1 MTLTL
6 DVLTN
11 VDYKKIEAEVEK
23 IKSNLKK
30 IPQKVTIDIDVGLA
44 KDAAKKIENVQ
55 ASIEGVVR
63 SMGAS
68 TVMKSTARDID
79 AVAQSAA
86 NMGQTTS
93 TALRD
98 QIDALTGVSSQAKSA
113 RDSADA
119 MKMAWAMQAEEAR
132 KAADETRKLKQA
144 QEQAAAAQKKSL
156 TVLKSSEKGL
166 RDWTKAQTSSNESS
180 RAAYANLQNAVAVLK
195 NARQNYDGSAA
206 SVRNLESATRNANSV
221 LRETEVVLNRNGDAS
236 RTLSERITGLAA
248 KFTSWLTV
256 SQAVMLGI
264 RSVRNMAKE
273 AVSVN
278 EAMTQL
284 RIVTNESEEAYK
296 QYGDSVAKT
305 SQKISASMTDIIDA
319 TTTFARLGYSLSEAS
334 SLAELTAML
343 QKVGDIEAEDAQA
356 ALTSIIK
363 AFDVDVK
370 DMESVMD
377 KLVTVGNNFP
387 ISVSEIATGMTNA
400 SSALAAAGNDF
411 NKSVAL
417 LAAANTTIQNADKSS
432 TGLRTITARLRKT
445 KGELDDLGESMTESA
460 YADLVG
466 ALTKHNVALQDANG
480 EYRDTYDIMKDIAA
494 VWDTMSSSE
503 QAALAELAAGN
514 RQQTIFYSIIENFD
528 VAQGAMKDMEK
539 SAGALRDAYDEWLS
553 GASAHI
559 EKFKAAFQGLSTDL
573 FTGDFLTTFIDI
585 GTAIINIIDGLV
597 KLIDKIGGL
606 KTALLGI
613 SGIVA
618 IIKADA
624 IATSLTTLGTKLF
637 SFISILGAVPG
648 KLSTLRMV
656 MKNFKSDTA
665 LAVPGTSKLSVA
677 LKTLGISASSAQ
689 IAMTGLVAVIGTIA
703 AINNAID
710 NAESA
715 AREKLQTS
723 YDNAMSGS
731 EKGNLYDLYKQYES
745 AKEAIDGSATSKEA
759 LESATRS
766 LCTALGLEGEAI
778 DSVKDKLKD
787 LTEAELQKAIDDA
800 NVAIV
805 SAQKMLVGNMDTW
818 RDSTEK
824 GTIDMWAAAS
834 GIDIYGDMST
844 EQRAANLIKVYDI
857 LVAKRKELID
867 AGQTDTI
874 GYTNIDAA
882 ISLLTPDINRLTSA
896 QEGLAT
902 ATSRYN
908 DVVNPTADAIDDAAS
923 SAEDAAER
931 LKEASDKTV
940 KVIEGI
946 TNAQKLLTSQDTGKS
961 ISIGDF
967 TAEVM
972 EDYASALEYVNG
984 VYQLNAEKVRDIIE
998 AKTQE
1003 QIAVNDANKA
1013 YAQSEYLKNAKQ
1025 IEKYREELKKA
1036 EKANDGTADSIRES
1050 INKLLE
1056 ENAALKADCAQYDL
1070 MSASLAEV
1078 TNAYQNWLNAKN
1090 ASQSGDMFDD
1100 ALAAIKQI
1108 DDVLNNTKSDLYGRV
1123 GRSDYKA
1130 AIDFIVPDS
1139 VDAEDS
1145 AAVNAYMD
1153 SIKEMFTFDKDGN
1166 RTGLNIENFIKKSLD
1181 AGLIAIND
1189 AGTAYEIA
1197 GGKTMED
1204 FANGLGLS
1212 LPLVRAMFG
1221 ELEEF
1226 GAKFDWS
1233 DEATKTIGDLGV
1245 AAYEAAEGLRSIDQF
1260 KDLKIVMDVSDFD
1273 DVDKACETLETTIKQ
1288 MQNIKLNL
1296 DPNVDQEQ
1304 FKQAN
1309 DIIQYCIAQKQLLS
1323 APAIMSVDVS
1333 KVTSEI
1339 APALDLL
1346 QQFQNAQNTLEMNA
1360 AIGADTSQAE
1370 AEIDSIVAQIQG
1382 LDPEILTKIGL
1393 DPTSEESIKTY
1404 ISGLDAEAI
1413 ISFGVD
1419 SSLVDAYQKATKT
1432 AKGVVNWYDN
1442 TANLSKSFS
1451 RVGYVYWKDANN
1463 PSGGGDD
1470 GSSGTGSG
1478 GGRVNG
1484 TANVYGTARLRGDW
1498 RARGGRS
1505 LVGELGREIIV
1516 DPNTG
1521 RWYTVGD
1528 NGAEF
1533 VNIPDG
1539 AIVFNHLQSDALL
1552 ENGRVSGRGRAM
1564 ALGSAFVTGSIP
1576 IGIGGGNGGG
1586 SNYRPP
1592 SSGANSSVEDNYSK
1606 ELETF
1611 DWIEVAIDRIE
1622 RIIDRFSKTA
1632 SSAFKSLATRVN
1644 ATGDEISMIT
1654 QEISL
1659 QKRAYD
1665 KYMSAAEAVSLSS
1678 DLKQL
1683 VRNGAIDIS
1692 QYDQDTQKLI
1702 NDYKELYE
1710 KALDCSA
1717 SIDDLHESLAQLYKD
1732 NFDNVQKDF
1741 ENKLSLMEKRASVYN
1756 TKIDKLEEQG
1766 YLKNATYY
1774 KQLQNTQK
1782 SSIGVLNQELQSLQN
1797 ALTQAIGSG
1806 EIEEG
1811 SEAWYEMQFAIED
1824 TKAAIE
1830 EAELAV
1836 IKYDNAIREIGWEY
1850 FDYAQERIGQIAS
1863 EADFLLNL
1871 LDGKDMYDEN
1881 GNLSDAGIAANG
1893 VHAEKYGIYMA
1904 QADKYAEEIKRI
1916 NKELANDPN
1925 NTKLIKRRDELVAS
1939 QRDAILAA
1947 KSEKEAMVDLAK
1959 NGINAELE
1967 AVKKLIDAY
1976 TESLDS
1982 AKDLYDYQKKIAD
1995 KTEKITD
2002 LEKQLAAYQNDLSEE
2017 TRSKIQKIQIKLE
2030 DAKNDLKE
2038 TEYERLISDSKKM
2051 LDDLYSEYESVLNSR
2066 FDDID
2071 ATFEKMIALTN
2082 ENFVSINEYLSQIAN
2097 GVGYTISDDTNSVW
2111 SNGGGVNGFV
2121 SVYGEDITSKL
2132 TATGIVVENIFGVLE
2147 AIAKQNG
2154 VPFTGKSY
2162 ASGGLIDYTGVANVH
2177 GSANKP
2183 EMVLNSDDTKNFI
2196 KLRDILRDV
2205 GMSSQIGSPVV
2216 GLPGIAAVSSNN
2228 GVSVGEINITIP
2240 IEKVEDY
2247 NDFVNQLRSDSQFEK
2262 LVQEI
2267 TIGRLA
2273 GKSKLSKNK
2282 FNW

>member
-1 MTLTL
+1 MILTL

-23 IKSNLKK
+23 IRSNLKK

-63 SMGAS
+63 GMGAS
-68 TVMKSTARDID
+68 TVMKNTARDID

-98 QIDALTGVSSQAKSA
+98 QIDALTGVSAQAKSA

-132 KAADETRKLKQA
+132 KAAEETKKLKQA

-156 TVLKSSEKGL
+156 TILNSAEKGL
-166 RDWTKAQTSSNESS
+166 RNWTKAQTSSNESS
-180 RAAYANLQNAVAVLK
+180 RAAYANLQNAVTALQ
-195 NARQNYDGSAA
+195 NARQNFDGSAA
-206 SVRNLESATRNANSV
+206 SVRNLESATINANNV

-236 RTLSERITGLAA
+236 KTLSERITGLAA

-264 RSVRNMAKE
+264 RAVRNMAKE

-305 SQKISASMTDIIDA
+305 AQNISASMTDIIDA

-445 KGELDDLGESMTESA
+445 KGELDDLGETMTESA

-480 EYRDTYDIMKDIAA
+480 EYRDTYDIMKDIADI
-494 VWDTMSSSE
+494 WDTMSSSE

-528 VAQGAMKDMEK
+528 VAQGAMEDMEN

-559 EKFKAAFQGLSTDL
+559 ERFKAAFQGLSTDL

-624 IATSLTTLGTKLF
+624 IATSLTTLGTKLS

-648 KLSTLRMV
+648 RLSTLRMV

-665 LAVPGTSKLSVA
+665 LAVPGTSKLSIA

-703 AINNAID
+703 AINSAID

-715 AREKLQTS
+715 ARERLQTS

-818 RDSTEK
+818 RDSTAK

-867 AGQTDTI
+867 SGQTDTI

-882 ISLLTPDINRLTSA
+882 ISLLTPNINQLRSA
-896 QEGLAT
+896 QEALTT

-908 DVVNPTADAIDDAAS
+908 DVVNPTADAIDGVAS
-923 SAEDAAER
+923 SAEDVAEK
-931 LKEASDKTV
+931 LKGASDKTV
-940 KVIEGI
+940 KVIEEI
-946 TNAQKLLTSQDTGKS
+946 ANAQKLLTSQDTGKS
-961 ISIGDF
+961 ISLGDF
-967 TAEVM
+967 TAEGM
-972 EDYASALEYVNG
+972 EDYATALEYVNG
-984 VYQLNAEKVRDIIE
+984 VYQLNAEKVGEIIE
-998 AKTQE
+998 AKAQE

-1025 IEKYREELKKA
+1025 IEKYREELVKA

-1050 INKLLE
+1050 ISELLA

-1078 TNAYQNWLNAKN
+1078 TSAYQNWLNAKN

-1100 ALAAIKQI
+1100 ALSAIKQI

-1130 AIDFIVPDS
+1130 AVDFIVPDS

-1245 AAYEAAEGLRSIDQF
+1245 AAYEAAEGLRSVDQF

-1393 DPTSEESIKTY
+1393 DPASEESIKTY

-1463 PSGGGDD
+1463 PSGSGDD

-1498 RARGGRS
+1498 RSRGGRS

-1539 AIVFNHLQSDALL
+1539 AIVFNHLQSNALL

-1665 KYMSAAEAVSLSS
+1665 KYMSAAEAVSLSA

-1702 NDYKELYE
+1702 NDYKDLYE

-1741 ENKLSLMEKRASVYN
+1741 ENKLSLMEKRASIYN

-1850 FDYAQERIGQIAS
+1850 FDYAQERIGQITS

-1871 LDGKDMYDEN
+1871 LDSKDMYDAN

-2017 TRSKIQKIQIKLE
+2017 TRSKIQKIQVQLE
-2030 DAKNDLKE
+2030 NAKDDLKE

-2051 LDDLYSEYESVLNSR
+2051 LDDLYSEYEDVLNSR

-2082 ENFVSINEYLSQIAN
+2082 DNFLSINEYLSQIAS

-2111 SNGGGVNGFV
+2111 GNGGGVNGFV

-2154 VPFTGKSY
+2154 VPFIGKSY
-2162 ASGGLIDYTGVANVH
+2162 ASGGLIDYTGLANVH
-2177 GSANKP
+2177 GSSDKP
-2183 EMVLNSDDTKNFI
+2183 EMVLNADDTKNFI
-2196 KLRDILRDV
+2196 KLRDILRDS
-2205 GMSSQIGSPVV
+2205 GMSSQIGSSVI
-2216 GLPGIAAVSSNN
+2216 GLPGISAVNPSG

-2240 IEKVEDY
+2240 IERVEDY

>member
-1 MTLTL
+1 MKAALSGLWSVISAHPLLATAAAIGVIIRLFDLFTVSANEARENLNNLKGEYENNEGELTSLNSELDTTKQRIDELQAKGTLTFTEKEELENLQKQNAEL
-6 DVLTN
+6 DRQKSLLEAIQALKKDEVNKAFVQTMEKD
-11 VDYKKIEAEVEK
+11 VDNSLEYQGWGSEGPSFMSDRSRIDFAFKDYQYY
-23 IKSNLKK
+23 SNL
-30 IPQKVTIDIDVGLA
+30 I
-44 KDAAKKIENVQ
+44 
-55 ASIEGVVR
+55 S
-63 SMGAS
+63 
-68 TVMKSTARDID
+68 
-79 AVAQSAA
+79 
-86 NMGQTTS
+86 
-93 TALRD
+93 
-98 QIDALTGVSSQAKSA
+98 
-113 RDSADA
+113 
-119 MKMAWAMQAEEAR
+119 
-132 KAADETRKLKQA
+132 KL
-144 QEQAAAAQKKSL
+144 
-156 TVLKSSEKGL
+156 
-166 RDWTKAQTSSNESS
+166 
-180 RAAYANLQNAVAVLK
+180 
-195 NARQNYDGSAA
+195 
-206 SVRNLESATRNANSV
+206 
-221 LRETEVVLNRNGDAS
+221 
-236 RTLSERITGLAA
+236 
-248 KFTSWLTV
+248 
-256 SQAVMLGI
+256 
-264 RSVRNMAKE
+264 
-273 AVSVN
+273 
-278 EAMTQL
+278 
-284 RIVTNESEEAYK
+284 
-296 QYGDSVAKT
+296 
-305 SQKISASMTDIIDA
+305 
-319 TTTFARLGYSLSEAS
+319 
-334 SLAELTAML
+334 
-343 QKVGDIEAEDAQA
+343 DAQ
-356 ALTSIIK
+356 
-363 AFDVDVK
+363 
-370 DMESVMD
+370 
-377 KLVTVGNNFP
+377 
-387 ISVSEIATGMTNA
+387 
-400 SSALAAAGNDF
+400 
-411 NKSVAL
+411 
-417 LAAANTTIQNADKSS
+417 
-432 TGLRTITARLRKT
+432 
-445 KGELDDLGESMTESA
+445 
-460 YADLVG
+460 YADN
-466 ALTKHNVALQDANG
+466 LTDEDYLK
-480 EYRDTYDIMKDIAA
+480 K
-494 VWDTMSSSE
+494 
-503 QAALAELAAGN
+503 
-514 RQQTIFYSIIENFD
+514 RQ
-528 VAQGAMKDMEK
+528 
-539 SAGALRDAYDEWLS
+539 RYDEWRTELLTYLS
-553 GASAHI
+553 G
-559 EKFKAAFQGLSTDL
+559 KNDDFMDAADGISYIPEPKDEDDRRVNAWLDY
-573 FTGDFLTTFIDI
+573 
-585 GTAIINIIDGLV
+585 INDYQ
-597 KLIDKIGGL
+597 DKMNI
-606 KTALLGI
+606 LLGGSGAKEHAFSRVITTSFNEVTKGLQDLGSQGKVTWEMLRDPKYDGFISKMVELGVI
-613 SGIVA
+613 SGDDTA
-618 IIKADA
+618 SLQLLADA
-624 IATSLTTLGTKLF
+624 FNGLGQT
-637 SFISILGAVPG
+637 ID
-648 KLSTLRMV
+648 
-656 MKNFKSDTA
+656 DT
-665 LAVPGTSKLSVA
+665 
-677 LKTLGISASSAQ
+677 
-689 IAMTGLVAVIGTIA
+689 
-703 AINNAID
+703 
-710 NAESA
+710 
-715 AREKLQTS
+715 
-723 YDNAMSGS
+723 SGS
-731 EKGNLYDLYKQYES
+731 MSNAGYE
-745 AKEAIDGSATSKEA
+745 
-759 LESATRS
+759 L
-766 LCTALGLEGEAI
+766 
-778 DSVKDKLKD
+778 
-787 LTEAELQKAIDDA
+787 
-800 NVAIV
+800 
-805 SAQKMLVGNMDTW
+805 
-818 RDSTEK
+818 
-824 GTIDMWAAAS
+824 
-834 GIDIYGDMST
+834 
-844 EQRAANLIKVYDI
+844 
-857 LVAKRKELID
+857 
-867 AGQTDTI
+867 
-874 GYTNIDAA
+874 
-882 ISLLTPDINRLTSA
+882 
-896 QEGLAT
+896 
-902 ATSRYN
+902 
-908 DVVNPTADAIDDAAS
+908 S
-923 SAEDAAER
+923 S
-931 LKEASDKTV
+931 LKESSDKTV
-940 KVIEGI
+940 KAIEEI

-961 ISIGDF
+961 VSIGDLA
-967 TAEVM
+967 AEGM
-972 EDYASALEYVNG
+972 EEYASALEYVNG
-984 VYQLNAEKVRDIIE
+984 VYQLNSEKVNELIKAKSNLII
-998 AKTQE
+998 TQNE
-1003 QIAVNDANKA
+1003 EKKA
-1013 YAQSEYLKNAKQ
+1013 LAQSEYLKNAKQ
-1025 IEKYREELKKA
+1025 IEKYREELTKA
-1036 EKANDGTADSIRES
+1036 EKANDGTADSIREN

-1078 TNAYQNWLNAKN
+1078 TSAYQNWLNAKN

-1130 AIDFIVPDS
+1130 AVDFIVPDS
-1139 VDAEDS
+1139 IDAEDS

-1233 DEATKTIGDLGV
+1233 DEAAQTFGDMAV
-1245 AAYEAAEGLRSIDQF
+1245 AATEAADTLREKLGEKYQLSI
-1260 KDLKIVMDVSDFD
+1260 DVSDAEQFPTVTKQ
-1273 DVDKACETLETTIKQ
+1273 VDHLNKTISDMQNAIKQ
-1288 MQNIKLNL
+1288 KEVLHL
-1296 DPNVDQEQ
+1296 D
-1304 FKQAN
+1304 
-1309 DIIQYCIAQKQLLS
+1309 S
-1323 APAIMSVDVS
+1323 G
-1333 KVTSEI
+1333 EI
-1339 APALDLL
+1339 A
-1346 QQFQNAQNTLEMNA
+1346 
-1360 AIGADTSQAE
+1360 S
-1370 AEIDSIVAQIQG
+1370 
-1382 LDPEILTKIGL
+1382 
-1393 DPTSEESIKTY
+1393 
-1404 ISGLDAEAI
+1404 AEAI
-1413 ISFGVD
+1413 IRAAVTQKQILLEPDVMKVDTSVVEGKLGSAIETLQRFQEAKNALEMADALGLDTTDAQAELDAATRAVQELDTNITSPKVLNIDTTSAETISESLQNLTADIIVKAGIDDSAVIGYKPDNKSATVTYGVD
-1419 SSLVDAYQKATKT
+1419 RRAVDAFNPPNLTRYVTYKPNPEGGITD
-1432 AKGVVNWYDN
+1432 GDSGNGN
-1442 TANLSKSFS
+1442 LHGSANA
-1451 RVGYVYWKDANN
+1451 Y
-1463 PSGGGDD
+1463 
-1470 GSSGTGSG
+1470 GS
-1478 GGRVNG
+1478 
-1484 TANVYGTARLRGDW
+1484 ARLRGDW

-1539 AIVFNHLQSDALL
+1539 AIVFNHLQSNALL

-1564 ALGSAFVTGSIP
+1564 ALGSAFVIGSIP

-1592 SSGANSSVEDNYSK
+1592 SSGTNASVENNYSK

-1665 KYMSAAEAVSLSS
+1665 KYMSAAEAVSLSA

-1702 NDYKELYE
+1702 NDYKDLYE

-1741 ENKLSLMEKRASVYN
+1741 ENKLSLMEKRASIYN

-1850 FDYAQERIGQIAS
+1850 FDYAQERIGQITS

-1871 LDGKDMYDEN
+1871 LDSKDMYDAN

-2017 TRSKIQKIQIKLE
+2017 TRSKIQKIQVQLE
-2030 DAKNDLKE
+2030 NAKDDLKE

-2051 LDDLYSEYESVLNSR
+2051 LDDLYSEYEDVLNSR

-2082 ENFVSINEYLSQIAN
+2082 DNFLSINEYLSQIAS

-2111 SNGGGVNGFV
+2111 GNGGGVNGFV

-2154 VPFTGKSY
+2154 VPFIGKSY
-2162 ASGGLIDYTGVANVH
+2162 ASGGLIDYTGLANVH
-2177 GSANKP
+2177 GSSDKP
-2183 EMVLNSDDTKNFI
+2183 EMVLNADDTKNFI
-2196 KLRDILRDV
+2196 KLRDILRDS
-2205 GMSSQIGSPVV
+2205 GMSSQIGSSVI
-2216 GLPGIAAVSSNN
+2216 GLPGISAVNPSG

-2240 IEKVEDY
+2240 IERVEDY

>member
-1 MTLTL
+1 MSRSAKQAASSVGSSAGTIKVALSGISGGLKGAWSSLGLFGKIGLVTTAIGLVVSAVQKYKAYLEELRIKAEENSKAFIESQGTL
-6 DVLTN
+6 D
-11 VDYKKIEAEVEK
+11 DYGKRIAE
-23 IKSNLKK
+23 L
-30 IPQKVTIDIDVGLA
+30 
-44 KDAAKKIENVQ
+44 KDAL
-55 ASIEGVVR
+55 
-63 SMGAS
+63 
-68 TVMKSTARDID
+68 D
-79 AVAQSAA
+79 
-86 NMGQTTS
+86 
-93 TALRD
+93 
-98 QIDALTGVSSQAKSA
+98 
-113 RDSADA
+113 
-119 MKMAWAMQAEEAR
+119 
-132 KAADETRKLKQA
+132 
-144 QEQAAAAQKKSL
+144 
-156 TVLKSSEKGL
+156 KG
-166 RDWTKAQTSSNESS
+166 
-180 RAAYANLQNAVAVLK
+180 
-195 NARQNYDGSAA
+195 
-206 SVRNLESATRNANSV
+206 
-221 LRETEVVLNRNGDAS
+221 
-236 RTLSERITGLAA
+236 TLSE
-248 KFTSWLTV
+248 
-256 SQAVMLGI
+256 
-264 RSVRNMAKE
+264 
-273 AVSVN
+273 N
-278 EAMTQL
+278 EAYQAKKEL
-284 RIVTNESEEAYK
+284 YEIQGKLNET
-296 QYGDSVAKT
+296 YGD
-305 SQKISASMTDIIDA
+305 
-319 TTTFARLGYSLSEAS
+319 
-334 SLAELTAML
+334 
-343 QKVGDIEAEDAQA
+343 
-356 ALTSIIK
+356 
-363 AFDVDVK
+363 
-370 DMESVMD
+370 
-377 KLVTVGNNFP
+377 
-387 ISVSEIATGMTNA
+387 
-400 SSALAAAGNDF
+400 
-411 NKSVAL
+411 
-417 LAAANTTIQNADKSS
+417 
-432 TGLRTITARLRKT
+432 
-445 KGELDDLGESMTESA
+445 
-460 YADLVG
+460 
-466 ALTKHNVALQDANG
+466 
-480 EYRDTYDIMKDIAA
+480 
-494 VWDTMSSSE
+494 
-503 QAALAELAAGN
+503 
-514 RQQTIFYSIIENFD
+514 
-528 VAQGAMKDMEK
+528 
-539 SAGALRDAYDEWLS
+539 
-553 GASAHI
+553 
-559 EKFKAAFQGLSTDL
+559 
-573 FTGDFLTTFIDI
+573 
-585 GTAIINIIDGLV
+585 
-597 KLIDKIGGL
+597 
-606 KTALLGI
+606 
-613 SGIVA
+613 
-618 IIKADA
+618 
-624 IATSLTTLGTKLF
+624 
-637 SFISILGAVPG
+637 
-648 KLSTLRMV
+648 
-656 MKNFKSDTA
+656 
-665 LAVPGTSKLSVA
+665 
-677 LKTLGISASSAQ
+677 
-689 IAMTGLVAVIGTIA
+689 
-703 AINNAID
+703 
-710 NAESA
+710 
-715 AREKLQTS
+715 
-723 YDNAMSGS
+723 
-731 EKGNLYDLYKQYES
+731 
-745 AKEAIDGSATSKEA
+745 
-759 LESATRS
+759 
-766 LCTALGLEGEAI
+766 
-778 DSVKDKLKD
+778 
-787 LTEAELQKAIDDA
+787 
-800 NVAIV
+800 
-805 SAQKMLVGNMDTW
+805 
-818 RDSTEK
+818 
-824 GTIDMWAAAS
+824 AAS
-834 GIDIYGDMST
+834 GIDLVNGKLDEQIAKLGELAVLDAQRYLNENDSLIARATREMTKTLGGEGSWIT
-844 EQRAANLIKVYDI
+844 EAGSYIGMYYENLN
-857 LVAKRKELID
+857 E
-867 AGQTDTI
+867 DT
-874 GYTNIDAA
+874 
-882 ISLLTPDINRLTSA
+882 
-896 QEGLAT
+896 
-902 ATSRYN
+902 
-908 DVVNPTADAIDDAAS
+908 
-923 SAEDAAER
+923 ER
-931 LKEASDKTV
+931 LKEILQKYSNIETDDMGDGSVRIRFVGDATQAKSVLNDLMTDLRIANQEFSGSSDLFQGIFDGVSSVYDEADAIIEKYQTIYETAMRARMIEEASSARQKTYGS
-940 KVIEGI
+940 EGNQQTAAKWLDDY
-946 TNAQKLLTSQDTGKS
+946 TNAIQKYNNALSSGDTGKIAEARNEFENLDSVIQSLLADGSGLGFFAPMFSEVRDALNESAIAAQNFRETMNRSQEADYLRRSGMTQTQFAEAFVSGLKADQTSSAVKKILEEYASQYGIEFSQMTTEQVEAVAGYLADMGILIHDKTSEIVSTAVGNVKKASEDTMKAISGISSVQKVLASQSAGSS
-961 ISIGDF
+961 ISLSDF
-967 TAEVM
+967 TSDDMKE
-972 EDYASALEYVNG
+972 YASAIEYVNG
-984 VYQLNAEKVRDIIE
+984 VYQLNSEKVNE
-998 AKTQE
+998 LVKAKSNLVISQNE
-1003 QIAVNDANKA
+1003 ENKA
-1013 YAQSEYLKNAKQ
+1013 LAQAEYLKNARE
-1025 IEKYREELKKA
+1025 IEKYRKELELA
-1036 EKANDGTADSIRES
+1036 RANNDGTSDAIEENIRKLNEQNDGLLADINSYDLMNASIREATS
-1050 INKLLE
+1050 
-1056 ENAALKADCAQYDL
+1056 
-1070 MSASLAEV
+1070 
-1078 TNAYQNWLNAKN
+1078 AYQNWLNAKGS
-1090 ASQSGDMFDD
+1090 SQSGDMFDG

-1108 DDVLNNTKSDLYGRV
+1108 DDTLNNAGSDLFGRV

-1130 AIDFIVPDS
+1130 AVDFIVPDS

-1166 RTGLNIENFIKKSLD
+1166 RTGLNIGNFIQKSLD

-1226 GAKFDWS
+1226 GAKFDWA
-1233 DEATKTIGDLGV
+1233 DEATQTFGDMAV
-1245 AAYEAAEGLRSIDQF
+1245 AATEAADALREKLGEKYQLSI
-1260 KDLKIVMDVSDFD
+1260 DVSDAEQFPTVTKQVEHLNKTISD
-1273 DVDKACETLETTIKQ
+1273 MQNAIKQ
-1288 MQNIKLNL
+1288 KEVLHL
-1296 DPNVDQEQ
+1296 DSGE
-1304 FKQAN
+1304 
-1309 DIIQYCIAQKQLLS
+1309 
-1323 APAIMSVDVS
+1323 
-1333 KVTSEI
+1333 
-1339 APALDLL
+1339 
-1346 QQFQNAQNTLEMNA
+1346 
-1360 AIGADTSQAE
+1360 
-1370 AEIDSIVAQIQG
+1370 VA
-1382 LDPEILTKIGL
+1382 
-1393 DPTSEESIKTY
+1393 S
-1404 ISGLDAEAI
+1404 AEAI
-1413 ISFGVD
+1413 IRAAVTQKQILLEPDVMKVDTSVVEGKLGSAIETLQRFQEAKNALEMADALGLDTTDAQAELDAATRAVQELDANITSPKVLNIDTTSVETISESLQNLTADIIVKAGIDDSAVIGYKPDNKSATVTYGVD
-1419 SSLVDAYQKATKT
+1419 RRAVDAFNPPNLTRYVTYKPNPEGGITDGT
-1432 AKGVVNWYDN
+1432 SGNGN
-1442 TANLSKSFS
+1442 LHGSANA
-1451 RVGYVYWKDANN
+1451 Y
-1463 PSGGGDD
+1463 
-1470 GSSGTGSG
+1470 GS
-1478 GGRVNG
+1478 
-1484 TANVYGTARLRGDW
+1484 ARLRGDW

-1632 SSAFKSLATRVN
+1632 SSAFKSLATRVS

-1665 KYMSAAEAVSLSS
+1665 KYMSAAEAVSLSA

-1836 IKYDNAIREIGWEY
+1836 IEYDNAIREIGWEY

>member
-1 MTLTL
+1 MILTL

-23 IKSNLKK
+23 IRSNLKK

-44 KDAAKKIENVQ
+44 KDAAKKIESVQ

-63 SMGAS
+63 GMGAS
-68 TVMKSTARDID
+68 TMMKNTARDID

-98 QIDALTGVSSQAKSA
+98 QIDALTGVSAQAKSA

-132 KAADETRKLKQA
+132 KAAEETKKLKQA

-156 TVLKSSEKGL
+156 TILKSAEKGL

-180 RAAYANLQNAVAVLK
+180 RAAYANLQNAVTALQ
-195 NARQNYDGSAA
+195 NARQNFDGSAA
-206 SVRNLESATRNANSV
+206 SVRNLESATINANNV

-264 RSVRNMAKE
+264 RAVRNMAKE

-305 SQKISASMTDIIDA
+305 AQNISASMTDIIDA

-363 AFDVDVK
+363 AFDIDVK

-445 KGELDDLGESMTESA
+445 KGELDDLGETMTESA

-480 EYRDTYDIMKDIAA
+480 EYRDTYDIMKDIADI
-494 VWDTMSSSE
+494 WDTMSSSE

-528 VAQGAMKDMEK
+528 VAQGAMEDMEN

-559 EKFKAAFQGLSTDL
+559 ERFKAAFQGLSENL
-573 FTGDFLTTFIDI
+573 FSGDFLTSFVDL
-585 GTAIINIIDGLV
+585 GTMIINILNKIVD
-597 KLIDKIGGL
+597 LINLLGGL
-606 KTALLGI
+606 KTALMGVAGVI
-613 SGIVA
+613 A
-618 IIKADA
+618 IIKADS
-624 IATSLTTLGTKLF
+624 IVSVFSKLF
-637 SFISILGAVPG
+637 TTIFTGFVNIVTYGKQVKTVFMSLKSGA
-648 KLSTLRMV
+648 
-656 MKNFKSDTA
+656 A
-665 LAVPGTSKLSVA
+665 LAVPGTNRLSA
-677 LKTLGISASSAQ
+677 AIKGLGISASSAQ
-689 IAMTGLVAVIGTIA
+689 VAVAALVAAIA
-703 AINNAID
+703 AAKIID
-710 NAESA
+710 GI
-715 AREKLQTS
+715 REDKIQKLQESFDTS
-723 YDNAMSGS
+723 MSDVNES
-731 EKGNLYDLYKQYES
+731 KQLYELYQNYQK
-745 AKEAIDGSATSKEA
+745 AKDSLDGSTASKEA
-759 LESATRS
+759 LKAATEALTAALKEEGKAAGETGEDIEKLTLKELENAKYKAAATVETAQELLTKTYDNLHLESLLRDSIWDDIFSATGENIDRYLRDPKKSAELLMTTYDYLLEKRKKLYDSGQTNTAAWELNEREISVLESAVSKLRIS
-766 LCTALGLEGEAI
+766 QTAL
-778 DSVKDKLKD
+778 
-787 LTEAELQKAIDDA
+787 TDA
-800 NVAIV
+800 TTA
-805 SAQKMLVGNMDTW
+805 
-818 RDSTEK
+818 
-824 GTIDMWAAAS
+824 
-834 GIDIYGDMST
+834 
-844 EQRAANLIKVYDI
+844 YDNA
-857 LVAKRKELID
+857 L
-867 AGQTDTI
+867 
-874 GYTNIDAA
+874 
-882 ISLLTPDINRLTSA
+882 
-896 QEGLAT
+896 
-902 ATSRYN
+902 
-908 DVVNPTADAIDDAAS
+908 NPTTEDV
-923 SAEDAAER
+923 AEAGDQISKTAEN
-931 LKEASDKTV
+931 LKEASEKTV
-940 KVIEGI
+940 KAIEEI
-946 TNAQKLLTSQDTGKS
+946 SNATKLLSSQEPGNS
-961 ISIGDF
+961 ISIGDL
-967 TAEVM
+967 TAEGM

-984 VYQLNAEKVRDIIE
+984 VYQLNAEKVREIIE

-1025 IEKYREELKKA
+1025 IEKYREELAKA

-1050 INKLLE
+1050 INELLA

-1078 TNAYQNWLNAKN
+1078 TSAYQNWLNAKN

-1100 ALAAIKQI
+1100 ALSAIKQI

-1130 AIDFIVPDS
+1130 AVDFIVPDS

-1153 SIKEMFTFDKDGN
+1153 SIREMFTFDKDGN

-1245 AAYEAAEGLRSIDQF
+1245 AAYEAAEGLRSVDQF

-1393 DPTSEESIKTY
+1393 DPASEESIKTY

-1463 PSGGGDD
+1463 PSGGSDD
-1470 GSSGTGSG
+1470 GSSGTGGG

-1539 AIVFNHLQSDALL
+1539 AIVFNHLQSNALL

-1592 SSGANSSVEDNYSK
+1592 SSGTNASVENNYSK

-1665 KYMSAAEAVSLSS
+1665 KYMSAAEAVSLSA

-1702 NDYKELYE
+1702 NDYKDLYE

-1741 ENKLSLMEKRASVYN
+1741 ENKLSLMEKRASIYN

-1850 FDYAQERIGQIAS
+1850 FDYAQERIGQITS

-1871 LDGKDMYDEN
+1871 LDGKDMYDAN

-2017 TRSKIQKIQIKLE
+2017 TRSKIQKIQVQLE
-2030 DAKNDLKE
+2030 NAKDDLKE

-2051 LDDLYSEYESVLNSR
+2051 LDDLYSEYEDVLNSR

-2082 ENFVSINEYLSQIAN
+2082 DNFLSINEYLSQIAS

-2111 SNGGGVNGFV
+2111 GNGGGVNGFV

-2154 VPFTGKSY
+2154 VPFIGKSY
-2162 ASGGLIDYTGVANVH
+2162 ASGGLIDYTGIANVH
-2177 GSANKP
+2177 GSSDKP
-2183 EMVLNSDDTKNFI
+2183 EMVLNADDTKNFI
-2196 KLRDILRDV
+2196 KLRDILRDS
-2205 GMSSQIGSPVV
+2205 GMSSQIGSSVI
-2216 GLPGIAAVSSNN
+2216 GLPGISAVNPSG

-2240 IEKVEDY
+2240 IERVEDY

>member
-6 DVLTN
+6 DVLSN

-23 IKSNLKK
+23 IKSNLNK
-30 IPQKVTIDIDVGLA
+30 IPQKVTIDIDVALA
-44 KDAAKKIENVQ
+44 KDATRKIENVR
-55 ASIEGVVR
+55 SSVEGAIR
-63 SMGAS
+63 NAGAS
-68 TVMKSTARDID
+68 TVMKNTAKDID

-98 QIDALTGVSSQAKSA
+98 QIDALTGVSTQAKSA

-787 LTEAELQKAIDDA
+787 LTEVELQKAIDDA
-800 NVAIV
+800 NVGIV
-805 SAQKMLVGNMDTW
+805 SAKKMLVGRMDTW

-882 ISLLTPDINRLTSA
+882 ISLLAPDINRLTSA

-931 LKEASDKTV
+931 LKESSDNTV
-940 KVIEGI
+940 KAVNEILS
-946 TNAQKLLTSQDTGKS
+946 AKKMLDSQGTGKS
-961 ISIGDF
+961 VSLGDL
-967 TAEVM
+967 TAEGM
-972 EDYASALEYVNG
+972 EEYASALEYVNG
-984 VYQLNAEKVRDIIE
+984 VYQLNAEKVNEIVQAKAELIIS
-998 AKTQE
+998 Q
-1003 QIAVNDANKA
+1003 NDENKA
-1013 YAQSEYLKNAKQ
+1013 LSQAKYLENAKQ
-1025 IEKYREELKKA
+1025 IEKYRDELAKA
-1036 EKANDGTADSIRES
+1036 ESANDGTAGAIRDN
-1050 INKLLE
+1050 IQRLLE
-1056 ENAALKADCAQYDL
+1056 QNKALATECAQYDL
-1070 MSASLAEV
+1070 MSSTLVEATS
-1078 TNAYQNWLNAKN
+1078 AYQNWLNAKS
-1090 ASQSGDMFDD
+1090 ATQSGDMFDG
-1100 ALAAIKQI
+1100 ALSAIKQI
-1108 DDVLNNTKSDLYGRV
+1108 DDVLNNTDSDMFGRV
-1123 GRSDYKA
+1123 GRTDYKA
-1130 AIDFIVPDS
+1130 AVDFIVPDS
-1139 VDAEDS
+1139 VDTEDA
-1145 AAVNAYMD
+1145 AAVNAYMN
-1153 SIKEMFTFDKDGN
+1153 SIKDMFTYDKDGN
-1166 RTGLNIENFIKKSLD
+1166 RAGLNIENFIKKSLD
-1181 AGLIAIND
+1181 AGLLAIND

-1221 ELEEF
+1221 EMEEF

-1233 DEATKTIGDLGV
+1233 DEAAKTIGDLGV
-1245 AAYEAAEGLRSIDQF
+1245 AAYEAAEGLRGIDKY
-1260 KDLKIVMDVSDFD
+1260 KDLKIVMDVSEFEDA
-1273 DVDKACETLETTIKQ
+1273 DKACETLESTIKQ
-1288 MQNIKLNL
+1288 MQEIKVGLST
-1296 DPNVDQEQ
+1296 DDAAFQ
-1304 FKQAN
+1304 QAN
-1309 DIIQYCIAQKQLLS
+1309 DVIQYCIAQKQLLS
-1323 APAIMSVDVS
+1323 TPAVMSVDVS
-1333 KVTSEI
+1333 KVTSDI

-1346 QQFQNAQNTLEMNA
+1346 QQFQNAQNTLEMKA
-1360 AIGADTSQAE
+1360 AVGADTSPAE
-1370 AEIDSIVAQIQG
+1370 AEIDGLVSQIQG
-1382 LDPEILTKIGL
+1382 LDPEILAKLGL
-1393 DPTSEESIKTY
+1393 DPTSAESIQTY
-1404 ISGLDAEAI
+1404 INGLDAEAI
-1413 ISFGVD
+1413 IAFGVD
-1419 SSLVDAYQKATKT
+1419 SSLVDAFEKASHS
-1432 AKGVVNWYDN
+1432 ARGVVNWYDN

-1451 RVGYVYWKDANN
+1451 RVGYVYWQDANS
-1463 PSGGGDD
+1463 PGSRRGVAGGNFAN
-1470 GSSGTGSG
+1470 GSANAYGS
-1478 GGRVNG
+1478 
-1484 TANVYGTARLRGDW
+1484 ARLRGDW

-1533 VNIPDG
+1533 VDIPDG
-1539 AIVFNHLQSDALL
+1539 AIIFNHVQSDALL
-1552 ENGRVSGRGRAM
+1552 ENGHVAGRGKSYVG
-1564 ALGSAFVTGSIP
+1564 GSALVTGYIP
-1576 IGIGGGNGGG
+1576 VGIGGGSGSGSGSRPSPGYSNPSGGT
-1586 SNYRPP
+1586 
-1592 SSGANSSVEDNYSK
+1592 NSSIENSYDK

-1611 DWIEVAIDRIE
+1611 DWIVVAIDRIE
-1622 RIIDRFSKTA
+1622 RIIDKFSKTA

-1659 QKRAYD
+1659 QGRAYD

-1702 NDYKELYE
+1702 NDYKDLYE

-1756 TKIDKLEEQG
+1756 SKIDKLEEQG

-1797 ALTQAIGSG
+1797 ALTQAMGSG

-1830 EAELAV
+1830 DAELAV

-1850 FDYAQERIGQIAS
+1850 FDYAQERIGQITS
-1863 EADFLLNL
+1863 EADFLLKL
-1871 LDGKDMYDEN
+1871 LDGKDMYDES

-1916 NKELANDPN
+1916 NKELVNDPN

-1947 KSEKEAMVDLAK
+1947 ESEKEAMVDLAK
-1959 NGINAELE
+1959 NGINVELE
-1967 AVKKLIDAY
+1967 AIKKLINAY

-2017 TRSKIQKIQIKLE
+2017 TRSKIQKIQVQLA
-2030 DAKNDLKE
+2030 DAKEDLKD
-2038 TEYERLISDSKKM
+2038 TEYDRFVSDSKKM
-2051 LDDLYSEYESVLNSR
+2051 LDTLYSEYESILNSR

-2082 ENFVSINEYLSQIAN
+2082 ENFVSINEYLSQIAS

-2111 SNGGGVNGFV
+2111 GNGGGVNGFV

-2162 ASGGLIDYTGVANVH
+2162 ASGGLIDYTGLANVH
-2177 GSANKP
+2177 GSADKP
-2183 EMVLNSDDTKNFI
+2183 EMVLNSEDTKNFI
-2196 KLRDILRDV
+2196 KLRDILRN
-2205 GMSSQIGSPVV
+2205 GGIALHASSPTVS
-2216 GLPGIAAVSSNN
+2216 LPGVTAPGVN
-2228 GVSVGEINITIP
+2228 GGYTVGEINISIP
-2240 IEKVEDY
+2240 IERVEDY
-2247 NDFVNQLRSDSQFEK
+2247 NDFVNQLRSDGQFEK
-2262 LVQEI
+2262 FVQEI

-2282 FNW
+2282 FDW

>member
-1 MTLTL
+1 MKAALSGLWSVISAHPLLATAAAIGVIIRLFDLFTVSANEARENLNNLKGEYENNEGELTSLNSELDTTKQRIDELQAKGTLTFTEKEELENLQKQNAEL
-6 DVLTN
+6 DRQKSLLEAIQALKKDEVNKAFVQTMEKD
-11 VDYKKIEAEVEK
+11 VDNSLEYQGWGSEGPSFMSDRSRIDFAFKDYQYY
-23 IKSNLKK
+23 SNL
-30 IPQKVTIDIDVGLA
+30 I
-44 KDAAKKIENVQ
+44 
-55 ASIEGVVR
+55 S
-63 SMGAS
+63 
-68 TVMKSTARDID
+68 
-79 AVAQSAA
+79 
-86 NMGQTTS
+86 
-93 TALRD
+93 
-98 QIDALTGVSSQAKSA
+98 
-113 RDSADA
+113 
-119 MKMAWAMQAEEAR
+119 
-132 KAADETRKLKQA
+132 KL
-144 QEQAAAAQKKSL
+144 
-156 TVLKSSEKGL
+156 
-166 RDWTKAQTSSNESS
+166 
-180 RAAYANLQNAVAVLK
+180 
-195 NARQNYDGSAA
+195 
-206 SVRNLESATRNANSV
+206 
-221 LRETEVVLNRNGDAS
+221 
-236 RTLSERITGLAA
+236 
-248 KFTSWLTV
+248 
-256 SQAVMLGI
+256 
-264 RSVRNMAKE
+264 
-273 AVSVN
+273 
-278 EAMTQL
+278 
-284 RIVTNESEEAYK
+284 
-296 QYGDSVAKT
+296 
-305 SQKISASMTDIIDA
+305 
-319 TTTFARLGYSLSEAS
+319 
-334 SLAELTAML
+334 
-343 QKVGDIEAEDAQA
+343 DAQ
-356 ALTSIIK
+356 
-363 AFDVDVK
+363 
-370 DMESVMD
+370 
-377 KLVTVGNNFP
+377 
-387 ISVSEIATGMTNA
+387 
-400 SSALAAAGNDF
+400 
-411 NKSVAL
+411 
-417 LAAANTTIQNADKSS
+417 
-432 TGLRTITARLRKT
+432 
-445 KGELDDLGESMTESA
+445 
-460 YADLVG
+460 YADN
-466 ALTKHNVALQDANG
+466 LTDEDYLK
-480 EYRDTYDIMKDIAA
+480 K
-494 VWDTMSSSE
+494 
-503 QAALAELAAGN
+503 
-514 RQQTIFYSIIENFD
+514 RQ
-528 VAQGAMKDMEK
+528 
-539 SAGALRDAYDEWLS
+539 RYDEWRTELLTYLSEKNDDFMDAADGISYIPEPKDEDDRRVNAWLDYINDYQDKMNILLGGS
-553 GASAHI
+553 GAKEH
-559 EKFKAAFQGLSTDL
+559 AFSRVITTSFNEVTKGLQDLGSQGKVTWEMLRDPKYD
-573 FTGDFLTTFIDI
+573 GFISKM
-585 GTAIINIIDGLV
+585 V
-597 KLIDKIGGL
+597 E
-606 KTALLGI
+606 LGVI
-613 SGIVA
+613 SGDDTA
-618 IIKADA
+618 SLQLLADA
-624 IATSLTTLGTKLF
+624 FNGLGQT
-637 SFISILGAVPG
+637 ID
-648 KLSTLRMV
+648 
-656 MKNFKSDTA
+656 DT
-665 LAVPGTSKLSVA
+665 
-677 LKTLGISASSAQ
+677 
-689 IAMTGLVAVIGTIA
+689 
-703 AINNAID
+703 
-710 NAESA
+710 
-715 AREKLQTS
+715 
-723 YDNAMSGS
+723 SGS
-731 EKGNLYDLYKQYES
+731 MSNAGYE
-745 AKEAIDGSATSKEA
+745 
-759 LESATRS
+759 L
-766 LCTALGLEGEAI
+766 
-778 DSVKDKLKD
+778 
-787 LTEAELQKAIDDA
+787 
-800 NVAIV
+800 
-805 SAQKMLVGNMDTW
+805 
-818 RDSTEK
+818 
-824 GTIDMWAAAS
+824 
-834 GIDIYGDMST
+834 
-844 EQRAANLIKVYDI
+844 
-857 LVAKRKELID
+857 
-867 AGQTDTI
+867 
-874 GYTNIDAA
+874 
-882 ISLLTPDINRLTSA
+882 
-896 QEGLAT
+896 
-902 ATSRYN
+902 
-908 DVVNPTADAIDDAAS
+908 S
-923 SAEDAAER
+923 S
-931 LKEASDKTV
+931 LKESSDKTI
-940 KVIEGI
+940 KAIEEI

-961 ISIGDF
+961 VSIGDLA
-967 TAEVM
+967 AEGM
-972 EDYASALEYVNG
+972 EEYASALEYVNG
-984 VYQLNAEKVRDIIE
+984 VYQLNSEKVNDLIKAKSNLIIAQNE
-998 AKTQE
+998 EK
-1003 QIAVNDANKA
+1003 KA
-1013 YAQSEYLKNAKQ
+1013 LAQSEYLKNAKQ
-1025 IEKYREELKKA
+1025 IEKYREELTKA
-1036 EKANDGTADSIRES
+1036 EKANDGTADSIKES

-1056 ENAALKADCAQYDL
+1056 ENAALKADCVQYDL

-1078 TNAYQNWLNAKN
+1078 TSAYQNWMNAKN

-1130 AIDFIVPDS
+1130 AVDFIVPDS

-1197 GGKTMED
+1197 GGKTMGD

-1226 GAKFDWS
+1226 GAKFDWA
-1233 DEATKTIGDLGV
+1233 DEATQTFGDMAV
-1245 AAYEAAEGLRSIDQF
+1245 AATEAADALREKLGEKYQLSI
-1260 KDLKIVMDVSDFD
+1260 DVSDAEQFPTVTKQVEHLNKTISD
-1273 DVDKACETLETTIKQ
+1273 MQNAIKQ
-1288 MQNIKLNL
+1288 KEVLHL
-1296 DPNVDQEQ
+1296 DSGE
-1304 FKQAN
+1304 
-1309 DIIQYCIAQKQLLS
+1309 
-1323 APAIMSVDVS
+1323 
-1333 KVTSEI
+1333 
-1339 APALDLL
+1339 
-1346 QQFQNAQNTLEMNA
+1346 
-1360 AIGADTSQAE
+1360 
-1370 AEIDSIVAQIQG
+1370 VA
-1382 LDPEILTKIGL
+1382 
-1393 DPTSEESIKTY
+1393 S
-1404 ISGLDAEAI
+1404 AEAI
-1413 ISFGVD
+1413 IRAAVTQKQILLEPDVMKVDTSVVEGKLGSAIETLQRFQEAKNALEMADALGLDTTDAQAELDAATRAVQELDANITSPKVLNIDTTSVETISESLQNLTADIIVKAGIDDSAVIGYKPDNKSATVTYGVD
-1419 SSLVDAYQKATKT
+1419 RRAVDAFNPPNLTRYVTYKPNPEGGITDGT
-1432 AKGVVNWYDN
+1432 SGNGN
-1442 TANLSKSFS
+1442 LHGSANA
-1451 RVGYVYWKDANN
+1451 Y
-1463 PSGGGDD
+1463 
-1470 GSSGTGSG
+1470 GS
-1478 GGRVNG
+1478 
-1484 TANVYGTARLRGDW
+1484 ARLRGDW

-1665 KYMSAAEAVSLSS
+1665 KYMSAAEAVSLSA

-1995 KTEKITD
+1995 KTEKITE

>member
-1 MTLTL
+1 MILTL

-23 IKSNLKK
+23 IRSNLKK

-63 SMGAS
+63 GMGAS
-68 TVMKSTARDID
+68 TVMKNTARDID

-98 QIDALTGVSSQAKSA
+98 QIDALTGVSAQAKSA

-132 KAADETRKLKQA
+132 KAAEETKKLKQA

-156 TVLKSSEKGL
+156 TILNSAEKGL
-166 RDWTKAQTSSNESS
+166 RNWTKAQTSSNESS
-180 RAAYANLQNAVAVLK
+180 RAAYANLQNAVTALQ
-195 NARQNYDGSAA
+195 NARQNFDGSAA
-206 SVRNLESATRNANSV
+206 SVRNLESATINANNV

-236 RTLSERITGLAA
+236 KTLSERITGLAA

-264 RSVRNMAKE
+264 RAVRNMAKE

-305 SQKISASMTDIIDA
+305 AQNISASMTDIIDA

-363 AFDVDVK
+363 AFDIDVK

-445 KGELDDLGESMTESA
+445 KGELDDLGETMTESA

-480 EYRDTYDIMKDIAA
+480 EYRDTYDIMKDIADI
-494 VWDTMSSSE
+494 WDTMSSSE

-528 VAQGAMKDMEK
+528 VAQGAMEDMEN

-559 EKFKAAFQGLSTDL
+559 ERFKAAFQGLSENL
-573 FTGDFLTTFIDI
+573 FSGDFLTSFVDL
-585 GTAIINIIDGLV
+585 GTLIINILNKIVD
-597 KLIDKIGGL
+597 LINLLGGL
-606 KTALLGI
+606 KTALMGVAGVI
-613 SGIVA
+613 A
-618 IIKADA
+618 IIKADS
-624 IATSLTTLGTKLF
+624 IVSVFSKLF
-637 SFISILGAVPG
+637 TTIFTGFVNIVTYGKQVKTVFMSLKSGA
-648 KLSTLRMV
+648 
-656 MKNFKSDTA
+656 A
-665 LAVPGTSKLSVA
+665 LAVPGTNRLSA
-677 LKTLGISASSAQ
+677 AIKGLGISASSAQ
-689 IAMTGLVAVIGTIA
+689 VAVAALVAAIA
-703 AINNAID
+703 AAKIID
-710 NAESA
+710 GI
-715 AREKLQTS
+715 REDKIQKLQESFDTS
-723 YDNAMSGS
+723 MSDVNES
-731 EKGNLYDLYKQYES
+731 KQLYELYQNYQK
-745 AKEAIDGSATSKEA
+745 AKDSLDGSTASKEA
-759 LESATRS
+759 LKAATEALTAALREEGKAAGETGEDIEKLTLKELENAKYKAAATVEDAQEILTNTYDNLHPESLLRDSIWDDVFSATGENIDRYLRDPKKS
-766 LCTALGLEGEAI
+766 AELLMTTYDYLLEKRKKLYDSGQTNTAAWELNEQEISVLEKAVSNLRISQTALTDVTTAYDNALNSTTE
-778 DSVKDKLKD
+778 DV
-787 LTEAELQKAIDDA
+787 TEA
-800 NVAIV
+800 
-805 SAQKMLVGNMDTW
+805 
-818 RDSTEK
+818 
-824 GTIDMWAAAS
+824 
-834 GIDIYGDMST
+834 GD
-844 EQRAANLIKVYDI
+844 
-857 LVAKRKELID
+857 
-867 AGQTDTI
+867 QT
-874 GYTNIDAA
+874 
-882 ISLLTPDINRLTSA
+882 SK
-896 QEGLAT
+896 
-902 ATSRYN
+902 
-908 DVVNPTADAIDDAAS
+908 TADN
-923 SAEDAAER
+923 

-940 KVIEGI
+940 KAIEEI
-946 TNAQKLLTSQDTGKS
+946 SNATKLLSSQEPGKS
-961 ISIGDF
+961 ISIGDL
-967 TAEVM
+967 TAEGM
-972 EDYASALEYVNG
+972 EDYVSALEYVNG
-984 VYQLNAEKVRDIIE
+984 VYQLNAEKVREIIE

-1025 IEKYREELKKA
+1025 IEKYREELAKA

-1050 INKLLE
+1050 INELLA

-1070 MSASLAEV
+1070 MSASLAEA
-1078 TNAYQNWLNAKN
+1078 TSAYQNWLNAKN

-1100 ALAAIKQI
+1100 ALSAIKQI

-1130 AIDFIVPDS
+1130 AVDFIVPDS

-1245 AAYEAAEGLRSIDQF
+1245 AAYEAAEGLRSVDQF

-1273 DVDKACETLETTIKQ
+1273 DVDKACETLEATIKQ

-1393 DPTSEESIKTY
+1393 DPASEESIKTY

-1498 RARGGRS
+1498 RSRGGRS

-1539 AIVFNHLQSDALL
+1539 AIVFNHLQSNALL

-1564 ALGSAFVTGSIP
+1564 AFGSAFVTGSIP

-1592 SSGANSSVEDNYSK
+1592 SSGTNASVENNYSK

-1665 KYMSAAEAVSLSS
+1665 KYMSAAEAVSLSA

-1702 NDYKELYE
+1702 NDYKDLYE

-1741 ENKLSLMEKRASVYN
+1741 ENKLSLMEKRASIYN

-1850 FDYAQERIGQIAS
+1850 FDYAQERIGQITS

-1871 LDGKDMYDEN
+1871 LDSKDMYDAN

-1939 QRDAILAA
+1939 QRDVILAA

-1976 TESLDS
+1976 TESLDN

-2017 TRSKIQKIQIKLE
+2017 TRSKIQKIQVQLE
-2030 DAKNDLKE
+2030 NAKDDLKE

-2051 LDDLYSEYESVLNSR
+2051 LDDLYSEYEDVLNSR

-2082 ENFVSINEYLSQIAN
+2082 DNFLSINEYLSQIAS

-2111 SNGGGVNGFV
+2111 GNGGGVNGFV

-2154 VPFTGKSY
+2154 VPFIGKSY
-2162 ASGGLIDYTGVANVH
+2162 ASGGLIDYTGLANVH
-2177 GSANKP
+2177 GSSDKP
-2183 EMVLNSDDTKNFI
+2183 EMVLNADDTKNFI
-2196 KLRDILRDV
+2196 KLRDILRDS
-2205 GMSSQIGSPVV
+2205 GMSSQIGSSVI
-2216 GLPGIAAVSSNN
+2216 GLPGISAVNPSG

-2240 IEKVEDY
+2240 IERVEDY

>member
-1 MTLTL
+1 MILTL

-23 IKSNLKK
+23 IRSNLKK

-44 KDAAKKIENVQ
+44 KDAAKKIESVQ

-63 SMGAS
+63 GMGAS
-68 TVMKSTARDID
+68 TVMKNTARDID

-98 QIDALTGVSSQAKSA
+98 QIDALTGVSAQAKSA

-132 KAADETRKLKQA
+132 KAAEETKKLKQA

-156 TVLKSSEKGL
+156 TILNSAEKGL
-166 RDWTKAQTSSNESS
+166 RNWTKAQTSSNESS
-180 RAAYANLQNAVAVLK
+180 RAAYANLQNAVTALQ
-195 NARQNYDGSAA
+195 NARQNFDGSAA
-206 SVRNLESATRNANSV
+206 SVRNLESATINANNV

-264 RSVRNMAKE
+264 RAVRNMAKE

-305 SQKISASMTDIIDA
+305 AQNISASMTDIIDA

-363 AFDVDVK
+363 AFDIDVK

-445 KGELDDLGESMTESA
+445 KGELDDLGETMTESA

-480 EYRDTYDIMKDIAA
+480 EYRDTYDIMKDIADI
-494 VWDTMSSSE
+494 WDTMSSSE

-528 VAQGAMKDMEK
+528 VAQGAMEDMEN

-559 EKFKAAFQGLSTDL
+559 ERFKAAFQGLSENL
-573 FTGDFLTTFIDI
+573 FSGDFLTSFVDL
-585 GTAIINIIDGLV
+585 GTMIINILNKIVD
-597 KLIDKIGGL
+597 LINLLGGL
-606 KTALLGI
+606 KTALMGVAGVI
-613 SGIVA
+613 A
-618 IIKADA
+618 IIKADS
-624 IATSLTTLGTKLF
+624 IVSVFSKLF
-637 SFISILGAVPG
+637 TTIFTGFVNIVTYGKQVKTVFMSLKSGA
-648 KLSTLRMV
+648 
-656 MKNFKSDTA
+656 A
-665 LAVPGTSKLSVA
+665 LAVPGTNRLSA
-677 LKTLGISASSAQ
+677 AIKGLGISASSAQ
-689 IAMTGLVAVIGTIA
+689 VAVAALVAAIA
-703 AINNAID
+703 AAKIID
-710 NAESA
+710 GI
-715 AREKLQTS
+715 REDKIQKLQESFDTS
-723 YDNAMSGS
+723 MSDVNES
-731 EKGNLYDLYKQYES
+731 KQLYELYQNYQK
-745 AKEAIDGSATSKEA
+745 AKDSLDGSTASKEA
-759 LESATRS
+759 LKAATEALTAALKEEGKAAGETGEDIEKLTLKELENAKYKAAATVEAAQEILTNTYDNLHPESLLRDSIWDDVFSATGENIDRYLRDPKKS
-766 LCTALGLEGEAI
+766 AELLMTTYDYLLEKRKKLYDSGQTNTAAWELNEQEISVLEKAVSNLRISQTALTDVTTAYDNALNSTTE
-778 DSVKDKLKD
+778 DV
-787 LTEAELQKAIDDA
+787 TEA
-800 NVAIV
+800 
-805 SAQKMLVGNMDTW
+805 
-818 RDSTEK
+818 
-824 GTIDMWAAAS
+824 
-834 GIDIYGDMST
+834 GD
-844 EQRAANLIKVYDI
+844 Q
-857 LVAKRKELID
+857 
-867 AGQTDTI
+867 
-874 GYTNIDAA
+874 
-882 ISLLTPDINRLTSA
+882 ISK
-896 QEGLAT
+896 
-902 ATSRYN
+902 
-908 DVVNPTADAIDDAAS
+908 TADN
-923 SAEDAAER
+923 

-940 KVIEGI
+940 KAIEEI
-946 TNAQKLLTSQDTGKS
+946 SNATKLLSSQEPGKS
-961 ISIGDF
+961 ISIGDL
-967 TAEVM
+967 TAEGM
-972 EDYASALEYVNG
+972 EDYVSALEYVNG
-984 VYQLNAEKVRDIIE
+984 VYQLNAEKVREIIE

-1025 IEKYREELKKA
+1025 IEKYREELAKA

-1050 INKLLE
+1050 INELLA

-1078 TNAYQNWLNAKN
+1078 TSAYQNWLNAKN

-1100 ALAAIKQI
+1100 ALSAIKQI

-1130 AIDFIVPDS
+1130 AVDFIVPDS

-1245 AAYEAAEGLRSIDQF
+1245 AAYEAAEGLRSVDQF

-1393 DPTSEESIKTY
+1393 DPASEESIKTY

-1498 RARGGRS
+1498 RSRGGRS

-1539 AIVFNHLQSDALL
+1539 AIVFNHLQSNALL

-1564 ALGSAFVTGSIP
+1564 AFGSAFVTGSIP

-1592 SSGANSSVEDNYSK
+1592 SSGTNASVENNYSK

-1665 KYMSAAEAVSLSS
+1665 KYMSAAEAVSLSA

-1702 NDYKELYE
+1702 NDYKDLYE

-1741 ENKLSLMEKRASVYN
+1741 ENKLSLMEKRASIYN

-1850 FDYAQERIGQIAS
+1850 FDYAQERIGQITS

-1871 LDGKDMYDEN
+1871 LDSKDMYDAN

-2017 TRSKIQKIQIKLE
+2017 TRSKIQKIQVQLE
-2030 DAKNDLKE
+2030 NAKDDLKE

-2051 LDDLYSEYESVLNSR
+2051 LDDLYSEYEDVLNSR

-2082 ENFVSINEYLSQIAN
+2082 DNFLSINEYLSQIAS

-2111 SNGGGVNGFV
+2111 GNGGGVNGFV

-2154 VPFTGKSY
+2154 VPFIGKSY
-2162 ASGGLIDYTGVANVH
+2162 ASGGLIDYTGLANVH
-2177 GSANKP
+2177 GSSDKP
-2183 EMVLNSDDTKNFI
+2183 EMVLNADDTKNFI
-2196 KLRDILRDV
+2196 KLRDILRDS
-2205 GMSSQIGSPVV
+2205 GMSSQIGSSVI
-2216 GLPGIAAVSSNN
+2216 GLPGISAVNPSG

-2240 IEKVEDY
+2240 IERVEDY